1 MMEPGDDNRMIEL
14 DFLFIYE
21 HKVRELENLC
31 LMKYELDRRG
41 YRTHIVQIEDEAA
54 VKAVKPIYHAKVVV
68 LMACYQNSSLE
79 WHTKDFVKFEKAI
92 DLQWENIVYPKDEK
106 DPKAYKNYSG
116 IAKEVVRVSWG
127 EMNRR
132 RMLDVAHLDPRK
144 VKLIGHVGMDFLRD
158 ELKGYYR
165 SREDILKQYQIP
177 VNKRVYLFISPFFSD
192 HLTESHID
200 EMCRRFGEGWRDYYD
215 VFMRNSKQVILEW
228 MEQVCKD
235 QEDVVFIYRPHPGET
250 SETANRMQD
259 RLPNFRVIP
268 DLSVKQWILACD
280 KVYTGN
286 SSTFVE
292 AFFAKK
298 MCYMLFPLPV
308 PADYE
313 LAMIKGADKICD
325 FEAFR
330 KSTTE
335 TDEKFPIREE
345 VINEVYAID
354 WDKPSYVKF
363 ADMAE
368 EVLRDPYYTLTKRQL
383 KEYRTKQSFPIRC
396 VKAVSRID
404 FLYRPYLKL
413 VENEKIHWKWLQPL
427 RESRRKVEENARN
440 HGFEQ
445 ASEEEIAAIIAK
457 IAAQLDK

>member
-1 MMEPGDDNRMIEL
+1 MGKNHPIEL

-41 YRTHIVQIEDEAA
+41 YKTKIIHIDDERAL
-54 VKAVKPIYHAKVVV
+54 KAVKPFYHAKVVV
-68 LMACYQNSSLE
+68 LMACYENSSLE

-92 DLQWENIVYPKDEK
+92 DLQWENIVYPMDEK
-106 DPKAYKNYSG
+106 DTKAYKNYSG

-132 RMLDVAHLDPRK
+132 RMLDVAKMDPKK

-158 ELKGYYR
+158 ELKGYYL
-165 SREDILKQYQIP
+165 SREDVLKEYQIP
-177 VNKRVYLFISPFFSD
+177 LDKKVYLFISPFFSD
-192 HLTESHID
+192 HLTESHIT

-215 VFMRNSKQVILEW
+215 VFMRNSKKVILEW
-228 MEQVCKD
+228 MKQVCEEQKD
-235 QEDVVFIYRPHPGET
+235 IVFIYRPHPGET
-250 SETANRMQD
+250 SETANQMQKE
-259 RLPNFRVIP
+259 LPNFRVIG
-268 DLSVKQWILACD
+268 DKSVKQWILASD

-298 MCYMLFPLPV
+298 MCYMLFPY
-308 PADYE
+308 PAPEDYE

-330 KSTTE
+330 KSTLE
-335 TDEKFPIREE
+335 TNERFPIRKE
-345 VINEVYAID
+345 VINEVYSID

-368 EVLRDPYYTLTKRQL
+368 EVLHDPYYTLTKEQL
-383 KEYRTKQSFPIRC
+383 KSYRTKLPFLTRV
-396 VKAVSRID
+396 VKTISRVDI
-404 FLYRPYLKL
+404 LYQPYLKL
-413 VENEKIHWKWLQPL
+413 VENENIHWKWLQPM
-427 RESRRKVEENARN
+427 RDSRKKVEQIAQRLR
-440 HGFEQ
+440 FEQ
-445 ASEEEIAAIIAK
+445 TNDEEVTAIIDK
-457 IAAQLDK
+457 IAAQLNK

>member
-1 MMEPGDDNRMIEL
+1 MGTQVTEL

-41 YRTHIVQIEDEAA
+41 YKTKIIHIDDERAL
-54 VKAVKPIYHAKVVV
+54 KAVKPFYHAKVVV
-68 LMACYQNSSLE
+68 LMACYENSSLE

-92 DLQWENIVYPKDEK
+92 DLQWENIVYPMDEK
-106 DPKAYKNYSG
+106 DTKAYKNYSG

-132 RMLDVAHLDPRK
+132 RMLDVAKLDPKK

-158 ELKGYYR
+158 ELKGYYL
-165 SREDILKQYQIP
+165 SREEVLKEYQIP
-177 VNKRVYLFISPFFSD
+177 LDKKVYLFISPFFSD
-192 HLTESHID
+192 HLTESHIT

-215 VFMRNSKQVILEW
+215 VFMRNSKKVILEW
-228 MEQVCKD
+228 MKQVCEEQK
-235 QEDVVFIYRPHPGET
+235 DVVFIYRPHPGET
-250 SETANRMQD
+250 SEIADQMQKE
-259 RLPNFRVIP
+259 LSNFRVIG
-268 DLSVKQWILACD
+268 DKSVKQWILTSD

-298 MCYMLFPLPV
+298 MCYMLFPY
-308 PADYE
+308 PAPEDYE

-330 KSTTE
+330 KSTLE
-335 TDEKFPIREE
+335 TNERFPIQEE
-345 VINEVYAID
+345 VINEVYTID

-368 EVLRDPYYTLTKRQL
+368 EVLHDPYYTLTKEQL
-383 KEYRTKQSFPIRC
+383 KSYRTKLPFLTRVI
-396 VKAVSRID
+396 KTISRVDI
-404 FLYRPYLKL
+404 LYQPYLKL
-413 VENEKIHWKWLQPL
+413 VENENIHWRWLQPM
-427 RESRRKVEENARN
+427 RDSRKKVEQIAQRL
-440 HGFEQ
+440 HFEQ
-445 ASEEEIAAIIAK
+445 TNDEEVAAIIDK
-457 IAAQLDK
+457 IAAQLNK

>member
-1 MMEPGDDNRMIEL
+1 MGKNHLIEL

-41 YRTHIVQIEDEAA
+41 YRTQIIQIDDERAL
-54 VKAVKPIYHAKVVV
+54 KAVKPIYHAKVVV
-68 LMACYQNSSLE
+68 LMACYENSSLE

-92 DLQWENIVYPKDEK
+92 DLQWENIVYPMDEK
-106 DPKAYKNYSG
+106 DTKAYKNYSG

-132 RMLDVAHLDPRK
+132 RMLDVAKMDPKK

-158 ELKGYYR
+158 ELKGYYF
-165 SREDILKQYQIP
+165 SREDVLKEYQIP
-177 VNKRVYLFISPFFSD
+177 LDKKVYLFISPFFSD
-192 HLTESHID
+192 HLTESHIT

-215 VFMRNSKQVILEW
+215 VFMRNSKKVILEW
-228 MEQVCKD
+228 MKRVCEEQK
-235 QEDVVFIYRPHPGET
+235 DVVFIYRPHPGET
-250 SETANRMQD
+250 SETANQMQEE
-259 RLPNFRVIP
+259 LSNFRVIG
-268 DLSVKQWILACD
+268 DKSVKQWILASD

-298 MCYMLFPLPV
+298 MCYMLFPY
-308 PADYE
+308 PAPEDYE
-313 LAMIKGADKICD
+313 LAMIKGADKIRD

-330 KSTTE
+330 KSTLE
-335 TDEKFPIREE
+335 TDERFPIREE
-345 VINEVYAID
+345 VIDEVYTID

-368 EVLRDPYYTLTKRQL
+368 DVLHDSYYALTKEQL
-383 KEYRTKQSFPIRC
+383 KSYRTKQPFLT
-396 VKAVSRID
+396 RIIKTISKVD
-404 FLYRPYLKL
+404 FLYQPYLKL
-413 VENEKIHWKWLQPL
+413 VENENIHWKWLQPM
-427 RESRRKVEENARN
+427 RDSRRKVEQIAQRL
-440 HGFEQ
+440 HFEQ
-445 ASEEEIAAIIAK
+445 TNDEEVAAIIDK
-457 IAAQLDK
+457 IAAQLNK